1 MLSKEIFHISP
12 LVRTISS
19 LSATI
24 MSVFT
29 GKLDNL
35 NDDQVAGLF
44 GRADANRDLIMEQER
59 EEVHNA
65 LYDDLKAFYEKYTKE
80 KMGKKKGE
88 NTNPFQLLIDLDT
101 KEAIDQLYAVLTS
114 FLVFKYSITSATN
127 SYSSNVTA
135 QTIYNWGNTIIVMIR
150 DFLQENYIPWNNIIG
165 TKFDKQT
172 LTFK

>member
-19 LSATI
+19 LSATT
-24 MSVFT
+24 MSAFT
-29 GKLDNL
+29 RKLDNL
-35 NDDQVAGLF
+35 NNDQLAGLF

-59 EEVHNA
+59 DEAHNA
-65 LYDDLKAFYEKYTKE
+65 LYDDLKSFYEKYTKE
-80 KMGKKKGE
+80 KMGKKGE
-88 NTNPFQLLIDLDT
+88 NTSPFQLLIDLDT

-114 FLVFKYSITSATN
+114 FLVFKYSITSGTN

-135 QTIYNWGNTIIVMIR
+135 QTIYNWVNTIIVMIR

-165 TKFDKQT
+165 RKFDKQT

>member
-1 MLSKEIFHISP
+1 MKGGVSVSLSVKCLFYMLSKEIFHISP

-24 MSVFT
+24 MSAFT
-29 GKLDNL
+29 RKLDNL

-80 KMGKKKGE
+80 KMGKKRR
-88 NTNPFQLLIDLDT
+88 
-101 KEAIDQLYAVLTS
+101 
-114 FLVFKYSITSATN
+114 KYQSLPVINRSGYER
-127 SYSSNVTA
+127 S
-135 QTIYNWGNTIIVMIR
+135 
-150 DFLQENYIPWNNIIG
+150 D
-165 TKFDKQT
+165 
-172 LTFK
+172 